1 MTSPNEPRTASL
13 YHAPP
18 IVVDPAIAVVLVI
31 AAVATY
37 VLLAITLPRAFGFVV
52 AQLALAAV
60 ALGVVGYGRRNLA
73 ETRRAVG
80 LGGARLRW
88 FAAAIAI
95 GATAWYLNMRLVAV
109 LPIPQQQVRVLAAL
123 VDGPSLWVSL
133 AMFAVLPAVCEEIVF
148 RGLLARAL
156 ASQLPVGTAVA
167 ISAVVFSAYHLSLV
181 QAVPTLTLGAL
192 LSMLAIRADSVLPSI
207 AAHALNN
214 AAAIAMS
221 RGEPAALASWLVDH
235 PAIALAGAATACT
248 AGLAIAWR
256 SPITT
261 SDRPRDIIA

>member
-1 MTSPNEPRTASL
+1 L
-13 YHAPP
+13 YHAPR
-18 IVVDPAIAVVLVI
+18 IVVDPAIAAVIVI

-37 VLLAITLPRAFGFVV
+37 VLLAITLPRAWGFVV

-60 ALGVVGYGRRNLA
+60 AVGVVGYGRRSLA
-73 ETRRAVG
+73 QARRAVG
-80 LGGARLRW
+80 LGGARLRG

-109 LPIPQQQVRVLAAL
+109 LPIPEHQVRVLAAL

-156 ASQLPVGTAVA
+156 GSQLPMVTAVA
-167 ISAVVFSAYHLSLV
+167 VSAVVFSAYHLSLV
-181 QAVPTLTLGAL
+181 QAVPTLTLGAV
-192 LSMLAIRADSVLPSI
+192 LSILAIRADSVLPSVV
-207 AAHALNN
+207 AHALNN

-221 RGEPAALASWLVDH
+221 RGEPAALVSWLTDH
-235 PAIALAGAATACT
+235 PAPALTGAATACA
-248 AGLAIAWR
+248 AGLALAWR
-256 SPITT
+256 S
-261 SDRPRDIIA
+261 SDVR